1 MSEAE
6 ETIINT
12 LSLDGLNAWSQH
24 YDTIVASIAIPFT
37 RSDGTTITLSA
48 GQAFNKMMGD
58 PDPEVRAQLFAEWEK
73 AWGEKKIYLP
83 IH

>member
-1 MSEAE
+1 M
-6 ETIINT
+6 IR
-12 LSLDGLNAWSQH
+12 LLLRLRFH
-24 YDTIVASIAIPFT
+24 LP

-73 AWGEKKIYLP
+73 AWGEKEDLFADTLNHLDDSVSP
-83 IH
+83 ITNCTV